1 MIRNKLIY
9 IVLLLVGMLSVDH
22 AACGQS
28 GSILGHQQDLPGYY
42 NPALAKNNK
51 YSEVAVVYRS
61 QWSELGYPSV
71 STLYFRQPLK
81 TEMSFLNFRSVGLIL
96 QNENFQLIDRNS
108 VTFFSSNTVFEE
120 KDVAVTLGFGA
131 QLQMQG
137 VNHSELTQK
146 ELMDPEVR
154 GLSNSFQVIPHFGL
168 GAEVKG
174 TRVGVS
180 LDMTADDPFHTL
192 LGYAEKRLRVKS
204 AKLMLIP
211 SVLYRYSPTG
221 QSQFESQFRTVYDRK
236 VALTLGYRQDFGPV
250 AQLGFLLGAFKASY
264 GAEVPSKGRN
274 ALGYTQ
280 EFLASYQFEFT
291 HKKQHKRD
299 SVLKHQRD
307 SINQVRLQQ
316 LKQARLENLKK
327 KKEIAK
333 LSSDSVAADSTQ
345 NQQVAEKRID
355 PKNLKKVTEDDVID
369 FGDMPLHLKEKVTHV
384 VLRDI
389 RFETDYDILK
399 PYAYKELDKLS
410 AFMHHH
416 HHFFVEIQGHTD
428 DVGTAE
434 DNYDLSRRRALIVF
448 NYLVHKGIDE
458 DRMSIVGYGEDK
470 PLVEN
475 TSDEARSYNRRIEVV
490 FIRSDE

>member
-1 MIRNKLIY
+1 MIVFMAIGYHGLAQ
-9 IVLLLVGMLSVDH
+9 SV
-22 AACGQS
+22 
-28 GSILGHQQDLPGYY
+28 SILGHQQDLPGYY

-51 YSEVAVVYRS
+51 YSEVAAVYRS
-61 QWSELGYPSV
+61 QWSDLSYPSV
-71 STLYFRQPLK
+71 STLYFRHPLK
-81 TEMSFLNFRSVGLIL
+81 TDMSFLNFRSVGLIL
-96 QNENFQLIDRNS
+96 QNEEFQLLTRNS
-108 VTFFSSNTVFEE
+108 VTLFTSNTLFEE
-120 KDVAVTLGFGA
+120 KDFSLTVGFGA
-131 QLQMQG
+131 QLRMQG
-137 VNHSELTQK
+137 INQSELSQ
-146 ELMDPEVR
+146 EVLLDPEIS
-154 GLSNSFQVIPHFGL
+154 GISNSYQVIPHLGL
-168 GAEVKG
+168 GAEIKG
-174 TRVGVS
+174 TKMGVS
-180 LDMTADDPFHTL
+180 LDMTAEDPFHTL
-192 LGYAEKRLRVKS
+192 LGYAEKRFRLKS
-204 AKLMLIP
+204 SKIMLVP
-211 SVLYRYSPTG
+211 SILYRYSPTG
-221 QSQFESQFRTVYDRK
+221 QSQFETQFRTVYDRK
-236 VALTLGYRQDFGPV
+236 VAVTLGYRQDFGPV
-250 AQLGFLLGAFKASY
+250 GQLGFLIGAFKASY
-264 GAEVPSKGRN
+264 GAETPSNGRN
-274 ALGYTQ
+274 VLGYTQ
-280 EFLASYQFEFT
+280 EILASYQFEFT

-316 LKQARLENLKK
+316 LKEARLENLKK
-327 KKEIAK
+327 KKEMAK
-333 LSSDSVAADSTQ
+333 ISADSVTADSTQ

-355 PKNLKKVTEDDVID
+355 PKNLKKVTEDEVID
-369 FGDMPLHLKEKVTHV
+369 FEEMPLHLKEKITHV

-416 HHFFVEIQGHTD
+416 HHFFIEIQGHTD

-458 DRMSIVGYGEDK
+458 ARMSIVGYGEDK